1 MTKLQALLAELP
13 SAIER
18 AAEAAIE
25 RRLAERLPEE
35 RLLTPKE
42 AAKMLGVSPRTL
54 RDRPEY
60 LKALATQPGRRPR
73 YSLRVLSRIIEN
85 ALDAAHVR

>member
-18 AAEAAIE
+18 AAEDAVE

-54 RDRPEY
+54 RDRLEY
-60 LKALATQPGRRPR
+60 RKALATLPGQRPR
-73 YSLRVLSRIIEN
+73 YSLRALNRIIEN
-85 ALDAAHVR
+85 ALDAAPVR